1 MKDNLF
7 EMLMNLFE
15 TSLAQLQQSQK
26 ALANNAS
33 TELAGLNSDEQSVEM
48 KFIKTAQNTS
58 TRIFTYEE
66 QIKLSKASYQFLKR
80 MRLWGILDAAMFE
93 LVLNQL
99 DFSDSYIV
107 TLEETKWTIRTVM
120 SNFLSED
127 QMTFLDLVLY
137 QKEDELIAH

>member
-26 ALANNAS
+26 VIANDAS
-33 TELAGLNSDEQSVEM
+33 RETEELNPEDQAVEM
-48 KFIKTAQNTS
+48 KFIKAANHHS

-80 MRLWGILDAAMFE
+80 MRLWGILDAEVFE
-93 LVLNQL
+93 LVMNQL
-99 DFSDSYIV
+99 NFSDSYIV

-120 SNFLSED
+120 SSFFNED

-137 QKEDELIAH
+137 QKEDELTAH